1 MIGLRIF
8 LDPGPTSYL
17 GLIVTAAAKSASL
30 PVTAKPIL
38 PHIPGFDG

>member
-30 PVTAKPIL
+30 PVTARIL